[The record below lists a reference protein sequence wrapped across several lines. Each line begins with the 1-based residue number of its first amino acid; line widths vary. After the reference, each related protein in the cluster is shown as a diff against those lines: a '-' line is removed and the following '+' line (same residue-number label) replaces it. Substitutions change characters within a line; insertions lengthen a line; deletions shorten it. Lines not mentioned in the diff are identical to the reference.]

1 MSPAPDPALPT
12 PALAGFP
19 PEVREAF
26 KRFRANGDRRAA
38 ETVVIAAAVDYRPAS
53 AGLAPPVAD
62 ETRLLEDLGYDSV
75 AVAELVFFLEDVFD
89 MTISNED
96 VLAVRTIADLR
107 RCVMGKLAGRGG
119 AA

>member
-1 MSPAPDPALPT
+1 MCPAPDPALPI

-26 KRFRANGDRRAA
+26 RRYRTEGDTKAA
-38 ETVVIAAAVDYRPAS
+38 EKVVIAAAVDYRPAGAS
-53 AGLAPPVAD
+53 ASHAVTD
-62 ETRLLEDLGYDSV
+62 DTRLIEDLGYDSV
-75 AVAELVFFLEDVFD
+75 AVAELAFFLEDVFD

-96 VLAVRTIADLR
+96 ILAVRTIADLR
-107 RCVMGKLAGRGG
+107 GCVVRKLAGKAG

>member
-1 MSPAPDPALPT
+1 MSPEPDPTRPI

-26 KRFRANGDRRAA
+26 QRYRTKGDTKAA
-38 ETVVIAAAVDYRPAS
+38 EEVVLAAAVDYRPAS
-53 AGLAPPVAD
+53 AGPAPAVTD

-75 AVAELVFFLEDVFD
+75 AVAELAFFLEDIFD

-107 RCVMGKLAGRGG
+107 GCVMRKLAAKAG